1 MIPGGGSR
9 QILIVDDDPDFATAT
24 SRALALEGI
33 GCRIAHDGAAAMD
46 ALADEDIEIAL
57 LDIRIGQEDGTE
69 LAVRMRD
76 ASPGLILVLMTAY
89 ASVDS
94 AVAALKAGAY
104 DYLRKP
110 FFLDEL
116 MRSLERCFQLADLR
130 RGKARAER
138 ELAQIRQLETTARL
152 AAGLSHDFRNMLAV
166 IKANLSVLDERLHKS
181 DALKPYAHDALEAA
195 LTAETLVARLLGFAR
210 ARPTTGPP
218 VDLRPLVAGPAEM
231 LRRSLCA
238 GMTLTVSLPDQP
250 LSAPVNPG
258 QMETAVVNLLINARD
273 ATGGKGAAT
282 ISLQHVW
289 RGSDYAR
296 LTVQDDGLGFAPDA
310 LEHAL
315 EPMFTTKPDGTGLG
329 LPMIQQMALLG
340 GGDFR
345 LVNAVGGGA
354 CAILEMPCLAPGQGS
369 GENM

>member
-1 MIPGGGSR
+1 MNPVAAPR

-33 GCRIAHDGAAAMD
+33 ACRIAHDGAAAM
-46 ALADEDIEIAL
+46 AELADGQIEIVL
-57 LDIRIGQEDGTE
+57 LDIRIGPEDGTE
-69 LAVRMRD
+69 LAARMR
-76 ASPGLILVLMTAY
+76 AAAPGLILVLMTAY

-116 MRSLERCFQLADLR
+116 MQSLDRCFQLADLR

-138 ELAQIRQLETTARL
+138 ELVQIRQLETTSRL

-166 IKANLSVLDERLHKS
+166 ILANLSVLDERLHKT
-181 DALKPYAHDALEAA
+181 DALKPYAQDAFAA
-195 LTAETLVARLLGFAR
+195 VQTAETLVARLLGFAR
-210 ARPTTGPP
+210 ARPMSGPP
-218 VDLRPLVAGPAEM
+218 VDLRSLVSGPADM

-238 GMTLTVSLPDQP
+238 EMTMTVRLPDWP
-250 LSAPVNPG
+250 LLAPVNPG

-273 ATGGKGAAT
+273 ATGGTGSAT
-282 ISLQHVW
+282 IVLEHVW

-296 LTVQDDGLGFAPDA
+296 LTVQDDGRGLGPDA

-329 LPMIQQMALLG
+329 LPMIQQMALMG

-345 LVNAVGGGA
+345 LVNAAGGGA
-354 CAILEMPCLAPGQGS
+354 RAILELPCLKPGQGS

>member
-1 MIPGGGSR
+1 MNSVAAPR

-33 GCRIAHDGAAAMD
+33 VCRIAHNGAAAMA
-46 ALADEDIEIAL
+46 ALADGQIEIVL
-57 LDIRIGQEDGTE
+57 LDIRIGPEDGTE
-69 LAVRMRD
+69 LAARMRG
-76 ASPGLILVLMTAY
+76 AAPGLILVLMTAY

-116 MRSLERCFQLADLR
+116 MQSLDRCFQLADLR

-138 ELAQIRQLETTARL
+138 ELVQIRQLETTSRL

-166 IKANLSVLDERLHKS
+166 IQANLSALDERLHKA
-181 DALKPYAHDALEAA
+181 DALKPYAQDALEAVQ
-195 LTAETLVARLLGFAR
+195 TAETLVARLLGFAR
-210 ARPTTGPP
+210 ARPVSGPP
-218 VDLRPLVAGPAEM
+218 VDLRSLVSGPADM

-238 GMTLTVSLPDQP
+238 EMTLTVGLPDQP
-250 LSAPVNPG
+250 LLAPVNPG

-273 ATGGKGAAT
+273 ATGGTGSAT
-282 ISLQHVW
+282 IVLEHVW

-296 LTVQDDGLGFAPDA
+296 LTVQDDGRGLGPDA

-329 LPMIQQMALLG
+329 LPMIQQMALMG

-345 LVNAVGGGA
+345 LVNAAGGGA
-354 CAILEMPCLAPGQGS
+354 RAILELPCLKPGQGS